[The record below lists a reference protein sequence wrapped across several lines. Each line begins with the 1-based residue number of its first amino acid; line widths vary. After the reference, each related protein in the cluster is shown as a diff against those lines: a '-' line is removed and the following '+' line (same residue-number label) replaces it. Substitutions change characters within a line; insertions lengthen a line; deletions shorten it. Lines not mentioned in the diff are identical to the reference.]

1 MGAHLSNLAAR
12 AIGIESPAPPCPE
25 PCSGDIVA
33 GAGAGAGVAY
43 RGDAGAAGNCHA
55 DCLDAGP
62 GTMCFEPDPYSV
74 TKQAQWKYFGAG
86 EGSYDSVQQ
95 VTYVGQ
101 GAGSWERQEVVSHT
115 GYRWRPLCITLI
127 TCVLLVAACI
137 IVIPL
142 LMPAQRDTGFD
153 IPAAQDCSLGAHDW
167 KNLWDET
174 KQNYCC
180 QTQSVGCPSAVA
192 TPVKIV
198 HFTHYVTRVHRVP
211 HPVADY
217 VEVPV
222 PHVEVRH
229 VYREERPY
237 ECDEGLEDVKKWDT
251 KHKRYCCFL
260 RKIACPTKV
269 VKHDKYITVMK
280 PKLIPKYIPMKA
292 TENKTVVVPQ
302 YYPKEIE
309 PKPIKVSVEQPPKI
323 IYQPVNE
330 TRYIRVPVPGKPRIV
345 VQEKPVPVEMPPEV
359 VKVYDH
365 IKVHPF
371 EVKEPPVHHHHFDC
385 NAGYSNWYFGWSPKK
400 KTWCCEDSNRGCPGT
415 WHGSAHLHIHTH
427 VGQATGHIYD
437 CDAGF
442 SNWLHGW
449 SDSKK
454 SWCCD
459 KFHVGCAPHS
469 CSGTDVGMKGCART
483 TLSPLKCDAVCTHA
497 GESVSCMERIH
508 WTKQNVFQGRGN
520 ACALAYSKV
529 QVECSICRGCSIE
542 EAGCTVNVA
551 TSAAF
556 DCNAALSNFFRAWSP
571 SKKQWCCTQE
581 GKGCEGNSPP
591 HVDPGFG
598 MVWKHVQVHGYWTW
612 QAVGGG
618 HVKLPY
624 DCHAGLANFQIG
636 WSSGKRAWCCSKQ
649 HLGCGA
655 VGGAASAAGA
665 AGGFAAGAAGA
676 TGGEFVHH
684 TTVVMDHAAH
694 GNPPAMAA
702 RGMMWHWAHSG
713 GHWHWVQI
721 HAGGHLPFDCEA
733 GFAKWQTG
741 WSGSKKQWCCQ
752 NMGKGCQ

>member
-1 MGAHLSNLAAR
+1 
-12 AIGIESPAPPCPE
+12 
-25 PCSGDIVA
+25 
-33 GAGAGAGVAY
+33 
-43 RGDAGAAGNCHA
+43 
-55 DCLDAGP
+55 
-62 GTMCFEPDPYSV
+62 
-74 TKQAQWKYFGAG
+74 
-86 EGSYDSVQQ
+86 
-95 VTYVGQ
+95 
-101 GAGSWERQEVVSHT
+101 
-115 GYRWRPLCITLI
+115 
-127 TCVLLVAACI
+127 
-137 IVIPL
+137 
-142 LMPAQRDTGFD
+142 
-153 IPAAQDCSLGAHDW
+153 
-167 KNLWDET
+167 
-174 KQNYCC
+174 
-180 QTQSVGCPSAVA
+180 
-192 TPVKIV
+192 
-198 HFTHYVTRVHRVP
+198 
-211 HPVADY
+211 
-217 VEVPV
+217 
-222 PHVEVRH
+222 
-229 VYREERPY
+229 
-237 ECDEGLEDVKKWDT
+237 
-251 KHKRYCCFL
+251 
-260 RKIACPTKV
+260 
-269 VKHDKYITVMK
+269 MK

-309 PKPIKVSVEQPPKI
+309 PKPIK
-323 IYQPVNE
+323 
-330 TRYIRVPVPGKPRIV
+330 
-345 VQEKPVPVEMPPEV
+345 EKPVPVEMPPEV

-365 IKVHPF
+365 IKVPC
-371 EVKEPPVHHHHFDC
+371 VSAMHFVIIVII
-385 NAGYSNWYFGWSPKK
+385 G
-400 KTWCCEDSNRGCPGT
+400 
-415 WHGSAHLHIHTH
+415 
-427 VGQATGHIYD
+427 
-437 CDAGF
+437 
-442 SNWLHGW
+442 
-449 SDSKK
+449 
-454 SWCCD
+454 
-459 KFHVGCAPHS
+459 
-469 CSGTDVGMKGCART
+469 KGCART

-655 VGGAASAAGA
+655 VGGAASAAG
-665 AGGFAAGAAGA
+665 GFAAGAAGA